1 MRKVSYTSAAALI
14 PLLVLSS
21 CSTKTDSASKPIA
34 VIVFILLFIGASVC
48 SAAITYKIKTKNS
61 FRNSDTEDDM
71 ENNNGS

>member
-1 MRKVSYTSAAALI
+1 MRKDLYMSASALI
-14 PLLVLSS
+14 LLPILSS
-21 CSTKTDSASKPIA
+21 CSAKTDSASHPIA

-61 FRNSDTEDDM
+61 FRNSDTEDNM